1 MLDENV
7 CSRSNM
13 GNHSN
18 AMLREAAKRS
28 NMLVQHDVGLDQTWE
43 AIQMQC

>member
-13 GNHSN
+13 GSHLN

-28 NMLVQHDVGLDQTWE
+28 NMLFQHDVG
-43 AIQMQC
+43 